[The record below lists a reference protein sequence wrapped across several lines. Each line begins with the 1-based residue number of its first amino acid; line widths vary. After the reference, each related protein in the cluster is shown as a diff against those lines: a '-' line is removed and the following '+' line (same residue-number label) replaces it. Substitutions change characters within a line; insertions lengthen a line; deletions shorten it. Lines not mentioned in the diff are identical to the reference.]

1 MKFIKFYVISW
12 WCKIKILAAGEE
24 GNGCFLAFLQSEMS
38 LLSKC
43 LRAEQLAITL
53 VSSTP

>member
-12 WCKIKILAAGEE
+12 WCKIKIVAAGEE

-53 VSSTP
+53 V